1 MRSTPYPPKKAM
13 TMSVDLHRWQRDQS
27 RPSAREA
34 WRDAALRVIAPSLVL
49 FGLIVSIG
57 WLIMGPL
64 AGLQGE
70 SAVNREL
77 QDGRSRSALWD
88 TTTEIWSRIGN
99 TEIII
104 GTCVVVSAIVLW
116 RTRQW
121 WYSIVPAIAISIQ
134 ATVFVIAAWVVARPR
149 PEVPK
154 LDPAPPTSSY
164 PSGHVGAAT
173 ALYLTFAF
181 MAQRIERT
189 WLRRLVTIVCLLVP
203 LLVSYA
209 RLYRGM
215 HHLTDVL
222 VGMVNG
228 VVCALLAWY
237 WLRRRSDVSSPQTR
251 AIFARTNE

>member
-1 MRSTPYPPKKAM
+1 
-13 TMSVDLHRWQRDQS
+13 MSVDLHRWQRDES
-27 RPSAREA
+27 RPTARDV
-34 WRDAALRVIAPSLVL
+34 WHDALARVLTPAVALFAV
-49 FGLIVSIG
+49 IVSAG

-64 AGLQGE
+64 GGLDGE
-70 SAVNREL
+70 VAVNEEL
-77 QDGRSRSALWD
+77 QEGRSRTALWD
-88 TTTEIWSRIGN
+88 ATTGIWSRLGN

-104 GTCVVVSAIVLW
+104 GTCAVISLLILW

-121 WYSIVPAIAISIQ
+121 WYAAIPAIAISIQ
-134 ATVFVIAAWVVARPR
+134 ATVFVIAAWIVGRERPDV
-149 PEVPK
+149 EK

-189 WLRRLVTIVCLLVP
+189 WLRRLVTVGCLLVP

-215 HHLTDVL
+215 HHLSDVL
-222 VGMVNG
+222 LGMLNG

-237 WLRRRSDVSSPQTR
+237 WLRRRRD
-251 AIFARTNE
+251 